1 MPRGDDVGACPP
13 PPDVDP
19 RFGPGL
25 QGPRTCRGVVHGSPS
40 SSDDEAALDE
50 WRRACA
56 SASRKRPI
64 SDTLAHG
71 PLGGDS
77 PPGYLSEPE
86 PELGQAWQEGALS
99 AFPSVRDP
107 APARG
112 ALAPAIREDQWR
124 PALEAG
130 TAPNHGWC
138 GLYNPPPGSAG
149 LGRALPA
156 YSPEDAAVFVTDVHA
171 MEDIGAGFAAR
182 KLYKPPSLPRKSF
195 SSSEQRDE
203 ASRQIAINEL
213 LPMLP
218 GVAVDKLLHGASTD
232 SLTREEATRAIV
244 AGMLHKAG
252 PAGANVLDVVKTLHF
267 LNGYAASRQ
276 KWFPTFTLWPMSAAV
291 AATIIQGEHS
301 RATLAGRGST
311 GGQTC
316 GDRLR
321 RTLTFMSSHLGF
333 PISTDA
339 GMVAAAA
346 PSQREV
352 RRPPRE

>member
-1 MPRGDDVGACPP
+1 MVPSCGLRRAASLAACGACRSVSFGDLPSDRASKSIQLFRPFSTVTPP
-13 PPDVDP
+13 
-19 RFGPGL
+19 R
-25 QGPRTCRGVVHGSPS
+25 
-40 SSDDEAALDE
+40 LDNPLC
-50 WRRACA
+50 CA

-64 SDTLAHG
+64 SDTLASG
-71 PLGGDS
+71 PPGGSS

-86 PELGQAWQEGALS
+86 LESGQAWQGGALG
-99 AFPSVRDP
+99 AFPSVMDT

-149 LGRALPA
+149 PGRALPA
-156 YSPEDAAVFVTDVHA
+156 YSPEDAAVFLTDVHA
-171 MEDIGAGFAAR
+171 KEDIMAGFAAR
-182 KLYKPPSLPRKSF
+182 QLYKPPSLPRKSF

-218 GVAVDKLLHGASTD
+218 KVAVDKLLHGATTD

-252 PAGANVLDVVKTLHF
+252 PAGSNVLDVVKTLHF

-276 KWFPTFTLWPMSAAV
+276 KWFPTFALWPMPAAV
-291 AATIIQGEHS
+291 TATIVQGEHA
-301 RATLAGRGST
+301 RATLAGKGST
-311 GGQTC
+311 GGQSC
-316 GDRLR
+316 GDRGSEGL
-321 RTLTFMSSHLGF
+321 
-333 PISTDA
+333 
-339 GMVAAAA
+339 
-346 PSQREV
+346 
-352 RRPPRE
+352 